1 MATEL
6 ALPLGA
12 GATDAIEKDR
22 LMVRFVEQVTQWI
35 KVLQSDRLVSDAR
48 TDAVAKATKAKAMGA
63 GAHVDAHV
71 DADVDAD
78 VGANHVKTIL
88 DVTKAKAKP
97 VLRALYGM
105 VGEAGRAEF
114 KLEQSADFYLRLGF
128 QKHHQNKVRF
138 VWFGDSLGKIPFF
151 RIFECVRVH

>member
-6 ALPLGA
+6 ALPLLRVTSGA
-12 GATDAIEKDR
+12 GDTDAIDMDR

-63 GAHVDAHV
+63 GAH
-71 DADVDAD
+71 VDAD

-138 VWFGDSLGKIPFF
+138 VWFGDSLGDSFF
-151 RIFECVRVH
+151 SEYLNALGSIRFH